1 MLTDWYYYP
10 RRPSFDNRKMAER
23 CPRCSNMVYFAEEI
37 KALGKKWHKLCFKC
51 GNCNKLLDSTTC
63 TEHDGDAF
71 CKSCYGKLFGPK
83 GYGFAGGSSGLSM
96 DTGNPHQQTRSN
108 VSHYS
113 EAQGAPLIN
122 QGKPKWGGTDGCPRC
137 GKAVYFAEEVR
148 ALGKKFHKLCLACA
162 NCNKLLDSTT
172 CNDHNNEIFCKACY
186 TKNFG
191 PKGYG
196 FAGGASGLSMDT
208 GRRHEVTTENVSHLA
223 QAQAAPL
230 MNGRGGSGRFGGG
243 DQCPRCGKQVY
254 FAEEVRALGKK
265 YHKLCLRCASCNK
278 GLDSTNCT
286 DHHDNV
292 YCKNC
297 HGKLFGPKGYGFASG
312 ASGLSMDTGNPNEVT
327 KHMYH
332 HIFMHI
338 DVVAQAAPLMN
349 GRGGSGRFG
358 GGDQC
363 PRCGKQVYFAE
374 EVRALGK
381 KYHKLC
387 LRCASCNKGLD
398 STNCTDHHDNVYC
411 KNCHGKL
418 FGPKGYGFASGA
430 SGLSMD
436 TGNPNEVTKQNVSS
450 YAVAQAA
457 PLLEQDNRRPG
468 NYGSSDMCGR
478 CGKAV
483 FFAEK
488 VMGGGGIYHKACF
501 NCTACGKKLDS
512 TTVTQAEGDIFCKS
526 CYGKHF
532 GPKGF
537 GFGQA
542 LQHTG

>member
-286 DHHDNV
+286 DHHDN
-292 YCKNC
+292 
-297 HGKLFGPKGYGFASG
+297 A
-312 ASGLSMDTGNPNEVT
+312 
-327 KHMYH
+327 
-332 HIFMHI
+332 
-338 DVVAQAAPLMN
+338 
-349 GRGGSGRFG
+349 
-358 GGDQC
+358 
-363 PRCGKQVYFAE
+363 
-374 EVRALGK
+374 
-381 KYHKLC
+381 
-387 LRCASCNKGLD
+387 
-398 STNCTDHHDNVYC
+398 YC